1 MARTDILAH
10 KQEIMQ
16 WIKEQKPKSWI
27 AAQLNCK
34 QQTLNTYLQK
44 MGIEYS
50 GQQHK
55 VGQQKGP
62 NAYIPVAEYLVGNR
76 IIKSSTLK
84 EKLFREGLKIKK
96 CERCGRVTWMGEPI
110 PLELHHKNGNHNDNS
125 MTNLE
130 ILCPNCHAFTEN
142 YRGRKNTTPE

>member
-44 MGIEYS
+44 MDIEYS

-62 NAYIPVAEYLVGNR
+62 NAYIPVAEYLAGNR

-142 YRGRKNTTPE
+142 YRGRKNTAPE